1 MYGSSGGDPRA
12 AVAAVKAAFASAV
25 KRAPSVVILDDLDAV
40 AGATYGDGPGGG
52 QSVPAGETVSEIIA
66 DAIDATMHLGVVTL
80 ATCSSPESVHVA
92 VRAAGRL
99 DHECELRSPDA
110 VAGREAVVTAHAAA
124 RGTPVLGADV
134 ASTAAIDA
142 EGYARGD
149 LTTLVERAAHAAA
162 ARSMRSTSAVTVED
176 SGKLGH
182 ADFKDASVGLVPA
195 PARALGGGS
204 GSTLNARNEDG
215 DEDPLVRVGGLV
227 DVKAALDDALSLPSR
242 HPAIFGNAPLRLRTG
257 VLLYGPPGCGKTMII
272 ASAIKSAGLRAV
284 SIKGPELLNKY
295 IGQSE
300 AGVRDAFRRA
310 AAAAPCALFFDE
322 FDSIAPRRGHDS
334 TGEFIFIFGYFWLFL
349 VILVILV
356 IFGYFWLF
364 WLFPYGLLD

>member
-1 MYGSSGGDPRA
+1 
-12 AVAAVKAAFASAV
+12 
-25 KRAPSVVILDDLDAV
+25 
-40 AGATYGDGPGGG
+40 
-52 QSVPAGETVSEIIA
+52 
-66 DAIDATMHLGVVTL
+66 
-80 ATCSSPESVHVA
+80 
-92 VRAAGRL
+92 
-99 DHECELRSPDA
+99 
-110 VAGREAVVTAHAAA
+110 
-124 RGTPVLGADV
+124 
-134 ASTAAIDA
+134 
-142 EGYARGD
+142 
-149 LTTLVERAAHAAA
+149 
-162 ARSMRSTSAVTVED
+162 MRSTSAVTVED

-334 TGEFIFIFGYFWLFL
+334 TGEFIFIFGYFWLSL
-349 VILVILV
+349 VISIWAIRMTL
-356 IFGYFWLF
+356 LF
-364 WLFPYGLLD
+364 VNRRHGSRC